1 MPVPSLHRLLAA
13 VLVMAGLAGPSPVQ
27 AHSSLA
33 QKPDF
38 LVLSPAELQARAAA
52 VQVLAGPAAEAGR
65 GERVSYRAFNG
76 KTYKL
81 NRFRGRH
88 VDLLLPD
95 AWIRPRALSAAEVR
109 AYVDRTDWIYQHLLD
124 LVGAPPAGKGRL
136 PVAIVPDTCGF
147 GCALRGWKG
156 VEMKDFPELRASLWQ
171 EIAEDIPS
179 GVFVHELTHNFD
191 LFSEYV
197 AYSPDS
203 AHAWTNFI
211 SFYYSVYAREGHQNA
226 ASDEIA
232 EHWLSVV
239 GRYFMDSEADW
250 ETCVRDGGCEDRL
263 IFSELA
269 WAGFG
274 FKLALLD
281 GPQTVR
287 GFMAFLRQHRKSHRP
302 AATPE
307 EKNDLYVEALAAGAR
322 RDLSCVADAWRWPVS
337 DRLRNRMH
345 RLYRTNPDCQ
355 DRDLDGL
362 TPLQGDCNDR
372 RATVRPGAA
381 ERLPQVDDDC
391 DGRVDESVW
400 NEPAGGDFAALT
412 EVTLPAEIVAT
423 ASDADSDMFLI
434 DVPWPGRVSV
444 EFCSPAAGS
453 FVLSDEAGAHREPLF
468 VSDGI
473 CAQAMYVLE
482 PGAWRAEVYLGQA
495 EGIAYSIAVESGS
508 PVPPTPWAGTAPPLK
523 QENRFVLTSTAVLP
537 PPPGPAEVRFWV
549 SGHGIVG
556 TVPYSDAASFVWQ
569 PPPGVDPV
577 AEELTYRAQLLVR
590 SAPAYTITRPQP
602 FAAP

>member
-13 VLVMAGLAGPSPVQ
+13 FLLMAGLAGAVPAQ
-27 AHSSLA
+27 AHSPLV
-33 QKPDF
+33 QEPDF
-38 LVLSPAELQARAAA
+38 LVLSPAELQMRATA
-52 VQVLAGPAAEAGR
+52 VQVLAGPAAGE

-76 KTYKL
+76 RTYKL

-95 AWIRPRALSAAEVR
+95 SWIKPGALSIEQVR
-109 AYVDRTDWIYQHLLD
+109 ASVDRTDWIYQHLLD
-124 LVGAPPAGKGRL
+124 LVGTPPAGKGRL
-136 PVAIVPDTCGF
+136 PIAIVPDTCGF

-156 VEMKDFPELRASLWQ
+156 VEMKNFPELHASFWQ
-171 EIAEDIPS
+171 DIAEDIPW

-211 SFYYSVYAREGHQNA
+211 SYYYSAYAREGFRNA
-226 ASDEIA
+226 APDDLMEQ
-232 EHWLSVV
+232 WLGTVD
-239 GRYFMDSEADW
+239 RYFMDPGADW
-250 ETCVRDGGCEDRL
+250 ETCVRDGRCEDRL
-263 IFSELA
+263 ITSELA

-281 GPQTVR
+281 GPQAVR

-345 RLYRTNPDCQ
+345 RLYRTANPDCE
-355 DRDLDGL
+355 DRDLDGS

-372 RATVRPGAA
+372 RATIRPGAA
-381 ERLPQVDDDC
+381 ERLQGIDDDC
-391 DGRVDESVW
+391 DGRVDETVL
-400 NEPAGGDFAALT
+400 NEPAGGDFAALP
-412 EVTLPAEIVAT
+412 ELTLPAEIVAT
-423 ASDADSDMFLI
+423 ASDSDTDLFLI
-434 DVPWPGRVSV
+434 HVPWPGRVSV

-453 FVLSDEAGAHREPLF
+453 LALSDEAGAYLEPLF
-468 VSDGI
+468 VADGI

-495 EGIAYSIAVESGS
+495 EGIAYSVAMESGS

-523 QENRFVLTSTAVLP
+523 QENRFVLTAAAVLA
-537 PPPGPAEVRFWV
+537 PPPGPAAVRFWV

-577 AEELTYRAQLLVR
+577 AEGLTYRAQLLVR
-590 SAPAYTITRPQP
+590 GAPAYTITRPQP